1 MPPIKHTLIHENGVF
16 FGLPAEE
23 YHAALALSASGIK
36 WLRVSPLDWW
46 ARSPLNPKPF
56 EPESSDAMIAGT
68 AYHKRILE
76 GREAFLAAYAPSL
89 NQADY
94 PEALVTNEQLYQAIV
109 DRGSMTKKSARKDEL
124 IHELRRVWPQAPIW
138 QMMQTMHAELHSGK
152 TLLSAELMARIEYAA
167 AMIEKHPQLSLAF
180 TGGMPEVSIF
190 WTDEETGIPCK
201 ARLDYLKPQAVVD
214 LKTFT
219 NQFGMPIRK
228 AIARQMANYRYHIQ
242 ARWYLD
248 AASLVNADG
257 TFGWAAHPRTFLF
270 VFQQQGPA
278 PVARGLVLDPGTIMD
293 IARQEIDE
301 AKAQWMRCWHTFGP
315 GDPWV
320 DTHEIETFDDT
331 EFPAYIAE

>member
-1 MPPIKHTLIHENGVF
+1 MIRHPMIHENGVF
-16 FGLPAEE
+16 FGLDETE
-23 YHAALALSASGIK
+23 YHSALALSASGIK

-46 ARSPLNPKPF
+46 ARSPLNPNPI
-56 EPESSDAMIAGT
+56 EDEGTEAQAAGT

-76 GREAFLAAYAPSL
+76 GREAFLAAYAPAL
-89 NQADY
+89 NQADH
-94 PEALVTNEQLYQAIV
+94 PDALVTNEHLYEAIV
-109 DRGSMTKKSARKDEL
+109 AYGGMTKKSARKDEL
-124 IHELRRVWPQAPIW
+124 IHELLRYWPEAPIW
-138 QMMQTMHAELHSGK
+138 QVMETRHAHLHFGK
-152 TLLSAELMARIEYAA
+152 TLLSADLMARIEYAA

-248 AASLVNADG
+248 AAKRATTLRSLD
-257 TFGWAAHPRTFLF
+257 TLDRTFLF

-278 PVARGLVLDPGTIMD
+278 PVARGMVLGPGTIMD

-301 AKAQWMRCWHTFGP
+301 TKALWLKCWNTFGP
-315 GDPWV
+315 DDPWV